1 MLRLC
6 VAMFALTA
14 VVTGCG
20 RERWPSPPSVDHS
33 AYEKEH
39 DAWLAGEQAYL
50 SEILPVIG
58 IWPLDE
64 GASSF
69 GSDRSLP
76 IVLPAQPLLV
86 VERSLDPQV

>member
-1 MLRLC
+1 MEGRATLRLW
-6 VAMFALTA
+6 AGLLALTT
-14 VVTGCG
+14 VVSGCG
-20 RERWPSPPSVDHS
+20 RERWPSPPSVDPS

-50 SEILPVIG
+50 SEILPIIG

-69 GSDRSLP
+69 QRLTSRFARRTARRST
-76 IVLPAQPLLV
+76 ASS
-86 VERSLDPQV
+86 R